1 MLVWPK
7 LTESVKEHNY
17 LWAVKSER
25 VLDSLNQF
33 SPPCIQA
40 PSNKPY
46 LDSNYLVQHQIS
58 QSCM

>member
-25 VLDSLNQF
+25 VLEPLNQF
-33 SPPCIQA
+33 IPPCTQA

-46 LDSNYLVQHQIS
+46 PIIPNPLVQH
-58 QSCM
+58 